1 MLVAGQLGFVHA
13 PHLPLSA
20 GESVAIGLLT
30 MIVVMI
36 PLLWAAVEHFSTMTH
51 EGAHALLAVILG
63 LTVTEIV
70 LNRHSEGKTGIVGD
84 GLRAVLVVLIGYLG
98 PSLFGLGAAKLISM
112 GYPLAVLWLLVLLLV
127 LVLSLLGR
135 SFAVLSVPV
144 AIALLYVILRYT
156 HAGTEVVAAYIAAWL
171 LLLSGL
177 RTAIGHFIRS
187 DSEDA
192 ADLRGLTH
200 LPRALWSLVWL
211 AGTAVALIVG
221 GKLLVLG

>member
-1 MLVAGQLGFVHA
+1 MLAAGQLGFVHP

-20 GESVAIGLLT
+20 GESVVIGLLT
-30 MIVVMI
+30 TIVVMT
-36 PLLWAAVEHFSTMTH
+36 PLLWAAAEHFSTMTH

-98 PSLFGLGAAKLISM
+98 PSLFGLGAAKLISI

-144 AIALLYVILRYT
+144 AIVLLYLILRYT
-156 HAGTEVVAAYIAAWL
+156 HSGTEVVAAYIVAWL

-177 RTAIGHFIRS
+177 RTAIGHFVRS

-192 ADLRGLTH
+192 ADLRSRTH
-200 LPRALWSLVWL
+200 LPRTLWSVVWL
-211 AGTAVALIVG
+211 AGTAVALIAG